1 MIKRIVATSFWTD
14 MEVIDNYSIEDKFFY
29 LYLLTNDKSTQIGIY
44 PLPKKVMSFETGF
57 TTDVIQV
64 LIERFSNNYKKI
76 VYSEKTQEVTI
87 LDSLEFSIL
96 SGGKPVSDLLERE
109 ITAIKDSS
117 LILATYK
124 EMKEFWLLSKRQ
136 IDKTVMKLF
145 ESEMTN
151 RNINFSQNH
160 NQKQNQKQN
169 HNQIH
174 IQNHNHNHNQE
185 SSITNGSTNRRTNR
199 EIKEKNENE
208 EIILERYIH
217 LIKQTCLQPN
227 KEITQDNIL
236 EVFYEEMIGQISPE
250 VNVRFEMW
258 QEIYSKPIILE
269 ALYRSLNAKKPIS
282 YANKIIESWL
292 ADGVVNYQD
301 IIKSDRNFNQQ
312 NI

>member
-1 MIKRIVATSFWTD
+1 MVKRIVETSFWTD
-14 MEVIDNYSIEDKFFY
+14 MQVIDQYSVEDKFFY

-174 IQNHNHNHNQE
+174 IQNHNHNH
-185 SSITNGSTNRRTNR
+185 
-199 EIKEKNENE
+199 
-208 EIILERYIH
+208 
-217 LIKQTCLQPN
+217 
-227 KEITQDNIL
+227 
-236 EVFYEEMIGQISPE
+236 
-250 VNVRFEMW
+250 
-258 QEIYSKPIILE
+258 
-269 ALYRSLNAKKPIS
+269 
-282 YANKIIESWL
+282 
-292 ADGVVNYQD
+292 
-301 IIKSDRNFNQQ
+301 
-312 NI
+312 